1 MGFNH
6 SQSVQALKMSNNVVS
21 EAVSIIHDQPHL
33 LASSS
38 RAPSEESIAQVAS
51 LGIEP
56 ELAREALEKCPELER
71 AVKSL
76 SSMSQSPQA
85 SEALAAASASAMSFL
100 ENFHKKRKAKME
112 KEKQAFE
119 RVSEGL
125 IDNDLTDDHLDVSLA
140 QEEQFLMEYL
150 SLLN

>member
-1 MGFNH
+1 MTHRLPCGR
-6 SQSVQALKMSNNVVS
+6 LK
-21 EAVSIIHDQPHL
+21 
-33 LASSS
+33 
-38 RAPSEESIAQVAS
+38 R
-51 LGIEP
+51 
-56 ELAREALEKCPELER
+56 R
-71 AVKSL
+71 AVDPRPVKS
-76 SSMSQSPQA
+76 

-100 ENFHKKRKAKME
+100 ENFHKKRKGKIE

-125 IDNDLTDDHLDVSLA
+125 IDNDLTDDHLDLNLA